1 MIMRNVV
8 LLSPGVMDMITYED
22 FEKVEVR
29 VGTIVEVK
37 DNSKARKP
45 AYALKIDFGKE
56 LGIKTS
62 SAQIKESYTV
72 DELINKKIIAVVNFE
87 PKNVAGI
94 VSEVLL
100 LGVPTPDGKICLL
113 EPVKYETEN
122 GVKVY

>member
-1 MIMRNVV
+1 
-8 LLSPGVMDMITYED
+8 MITYED

-45 AYALKIDFGKE
+45 AYVLKVDFGKE

-72 DELINKKIIAVVNFE
+72 DELINKRIIAVVNFE
-87 PKNVAGI
+87 PKNIAGI
-94 VSEVLL
+94 VSEVLI
-100 LGVPTPDGKICLL
+100 LGVATPEGKICLL